1 MTTPQATP
9 TDPTPTGPTPT
20 DRPAPGP
27 APRRRSATA
36 RREAR
41 TGWLWLQAWLIGF
54 ALFTA
59 FPLVFSLYLSFTE
72 WNGRGAPTWVGL
84 SNFVTLFARD
94 PLFWQSLKVTAL
106 FAVLYLPLSLL
117 IGFSM
122 AMLMNQR
129 LRGVTVFRTIYYLPS
144 VLSGVAVAVLWQF
157 VFNRDYG
164 LANWLLSVVG
174 IGPVN
179 WLQDS
184 AWVIPAIVIMQ
195 LWGVGSS
202 VIIYLGG
209 LQGIPTELY
218 EVARMDGAGF
228 WATLRT
234 VTLPMMSPVIFFQL
248 VLGII
253 ATLQIFTQ
261 AYIMT
266 GGGPN
271 YGSYFYS
278 LNIFNTAFT
287 NLRLGYSSAMS
298 WVLFLIILAIT
309 LVVFRT
315 SRYWVYQP
323 NERS

>member
-1 MTTPQATP
+1 MTSTQLSTQQFGTTSTTAV
-9 TDPTPTGPTPT
+9 
-20 DRPAPGP
+20 
-27 APRRRSATA
+27 RRTNR

-41 TGWLWLQAWLIGF
+41 TGLLWLQAWMVGF
-54 ALFTA
+54 LLFTL
-59 FPLVFSLYLSFTE
+59 FPLGFSLYLSFTD
-72 WNGRGAPTWVGL
+72 WGGRGTPRLIGFR
-84 SNFVTLFARD
+84 NFSTLFSD
-94 PLFWQSLKVTAL
+94 PIFWQSLKVTGI
-106 FAVLYLPLSLL
+106 FAILYLPLSLL

-157 VFNRDYG
+157 VFNTDYG
-164 LANWLLSVVG
+164 AANWLLSIFG

-179 WLQDS
+179 WLQS
-184 AWVIPAIVIMQ
+184 SFWVIPAIVIMQ

-218 EVARMDGAGF
+218 EVAKIDGAGF

-234 VTLPMMSPVIFFQL
+234 VTLPMMSPVIFFQV
-248 VLGII
+248 VLGLIS
-253 ATLQIFTQ
+253 TLQIFTQ

-271 YGSYFYS
+271 YGSYFLS
-278 LNIFNTAFT
+278 LNIFDQAFT
-287 NLRLGYSSAMS
+287 NLRLGYSSAMA

-309 LVVFRT
+309 LVLFRT
-315 SRYWVYQP
+315 ARYWVHQP
-323 NERS
+323 NARD